1 MCQRP
6 YLSECLEHS
15 HTAAKVG
22 QTGLKEETLFKI
34 RTYTQHQ
41 YLIMGSL
48 PSCARPPLSC
58 TIVRAYMQAM
68 FVSHIW

>member
-6 YLSECLEHS
+6 YLSESLEHS

-22 QTGLKEETLFKI
+22 QTGLKEEILPKYI
-34 RTYTQHQ
+34 RIPNTNISS
-41 YLIMGSL
+41 LGGL

-58 TIVRAYMQAM
+58 TIVCISQAM